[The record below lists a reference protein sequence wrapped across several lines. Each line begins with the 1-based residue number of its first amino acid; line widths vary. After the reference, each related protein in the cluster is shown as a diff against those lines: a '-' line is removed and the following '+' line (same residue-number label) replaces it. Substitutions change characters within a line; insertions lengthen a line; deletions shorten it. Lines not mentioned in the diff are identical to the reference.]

1 MIEALLLAVT
11 RITTHSANAPST
23 NATGF
28 FFEREGRLYLVTNRH
43 VVRDEAI
50 DHHPDRLEIVLH
62 VDPAN
67 VATTTGFSIPLHVGG
82 MPVWRE
88 GADAGGTIDVVAI
101 ELDRTALP
109 ATMLL
114 HAFTPAHLLDDLDRI
129 EAGAPVRIV
138 GFPLGFHDTVHQLP
152 VTRQAVVASAFG
164 IRFQGKG
171 YFLTDARM
179 HRGTS
184 GAPVAVR
191 LNAGESGRSGLVW
204 TLLGIHAGRF
214 DVDSRDDEQDER
226 LSLNY
231 AWYADI
237 LLTLT
242 EAAPAAVNPP
252 RAPEVPRA
260 ARPERAPKKR

>member
-11 RITTHSANAPST
+11 RITTFAPTGITT

-28 FFEREGRLYLVTNRH
+28 FFERDGQLFLVTNRH
-43 VVRDEAI
+43 VVREESI

-67 VATTTGFSIPLHVGG
+67 VAETTVFSIPLYRDG
-82 MPVWRE
+82 MPAWRE
-88 GADAGGTIDVVAI
+88 GSDAGGTIDVVVIA
-101 ELDRTALP
+101 LDRAALP
-109 ATMLL
+109 QTLLL
-114 HAFTPAHLLDDLDRI
+114 HAFTPDLLLRDLEQI
-129 EAGAPVRIV
+129 EVGTAVRIV

-152 VTRQAVVASAFG
+152 VARQAVVASSFG
-164 IRFQGKG
+164 IRFQGQG

-191 LNAGESGRSGLVW
+191 LESGESGRERLVW

-214 DVDSRDDEQDER
+214 DVDNRDEEQDER

-237 LLTLT
+237 LMTLT
-242 EAAPAAVNPP
+242 APPQVQAKPS
-252 RAPEVPRA
+252 RRRT
-260 ARPERAPKKR
+260 AR